1 MKKSLIILFMFMLL
15 SCSDAIEDIQE
26 DVSVTSI
33 IPTNTSSSTTIREI
47 TTEESSSDYLDEA
60 FSPGYSPN
68 ELLFY
73 EQDTKSRYFSL
84 TRNKLIDEKIID
96 EGIDLIT
103 EYKNTVIF
111 GDDETC
117 ENSSY
122 SNSYAEKEGV
132 SIDEHCNKLVEVKS
146 TNFIRFPFFRTTVSK
161 EFEDTPLDIISLGKC
176 TDDLNNEIIS
186 HIKPQIDYFQGETNR
201 QFNEGYNNWHRNY
214 QQGDFQIHHISPRI
228 LNDDGSVEYK
238 QTIFIRG
245 SLDSPYFYLSDISE
259 YPKNV
264 GFISILFDFYRYYAG
279 AANGNYFYTSL
290 NYDLVNC
297 KKINLEDIFSDSNLE
312 KEILIDVD
320 GYQTVVSKSYDN
332 KVIELWKESGKPLW
346 LYALTYE
353 NSKVLCLLD
362 IDLCGS
368 VSPFELIIANE
379 IEYFESFLLENEGI
393 TFAYD
398 EYQNACGACNSP
410 NPKISY
416 DRLFR
421 ILDFSGLENE

>member
-368 VSPFELIIANE
+368 VSPFELIIPNE
-379 IEYFESFLLENEGI
+379 IQYFESFLLEDEGI

-410 NPKISY
+410 NPRISY

-421 ILDFSGLENE
+421 ILDFSGLENK

>member
-15 SCSDAIEDIQE
+15 SCSDVIEDIQE

-33 IPTNTSSSTTIREI
+33 LPTNTSSSTTIREI

-73 EQDTKSRYFSL
+73 EQDTKSRYFPL

-103 EYKNTVIF
+103 EYKNTEIF

-161 EFEDTPLDIISLGKC
+161 EFKDTPLDSISLGKC

-186 HIKPQIDYFQGETNR
+186 HIKPQIDYFQEETNR
-201 QFNEGYNNWHRNY
+201 QLNEGYNNWHRNY
-214 QQGDFQIHHISPRI
+214 QRGDFQIHHISPRI

-297 KKINLEDIFSDSNLE
+297 KRINIEDIFSDSNIE

-320 GYQTVVSKSYDN
+320 GYQTVVSQSYDD

-353 NSKVLCLLD
+353 NSKVLCLID
-362 IDLCGS
+362 MDLCGLA
-368 VSPFELIIANE
+368 SPFELIIPNE
-379 IEYFESFLLENEGI
+379 TEYFDSFVLGNEGV
-393 TFAYD
+393 TFAFD

-421 ILDFSGLENE
+421 ILDFSNLSNK

>member
-15 SCSDAIEDIQE
+15 SCSDVIEDIQE

-33 IPTNTSSSTTIREI
+33 LPTNTSSSTTIREI
-47 TTEESSSDYLDEA
+47 ITEESSSDYLDEA

-84 TRNKLIDEKIID
+84 TRNKLIEEKIID

-161 EFEDTPLDIISLGKC
+161 EFEDTPLDSISLGKC

>member
-84 TRNKLIDEKIID
+84 TRNKLIEEKIID

>member
-1 MKKSLIILFMFMLL
+1 MKKSLIILFMFTLL

-33 IPTNTSSSTTIREI
+33 LPTNTSSSTTIREI

-161 EFEDTPLDIISLGKC
+161 EFKDTPLDSISLGKC

-186 HIKPQIDYFQGETNR
+186 HIKPQIDYFQEETNR
-201 QFNEGYNNWHRNY
+201 QLNEGYNNWHRNY
-214 QQGDFQIHHISPRI
+214 QRGDFQIHHISPRI

-320 GYQTVVSKSYDN
+320 GYQTVVSQSYDD

-362 IDLCGS
+362 MDLCGLA
-368 VSPFELIIANE
+368 SPFELIIPNE
-379 IEYFESFLLENEGI
+379 TEYFDSFVLGNEGV
-393 TFAYD
+393 TFAFD

-421 ILDFSGLENE
+421 ILDFSNLSNK